1 MRRWRRFLAW
11 IDRDIGEQ
19 GWPST
24 NSLASNVPVL
34 PYVLVLPPL
43 WYFDPPATIR
53 YWIVGTASVP
63 VAFLFGVWGWRLFVA
78 GRRQI
83 RDLRNARR

>member
-43 WYFDPPATIR
+43 GISIRPQRSAIGSLAPPR
-53 YWIVGTASVP
+53 LRWPFCS
-63 VAFLFGVWGWRLFVA
+63 AFGDGVCF
-78 GRRQI
+78 
-83 RDLRNARR
+83 